1 MAVAGALLLPRG
13 IYDIRTVE
21 TMKIQTERLTLR
33 PFVPADAAAAS
44 CNSKQPSVA
53 HYLSDMVLD
62 SPKEARAWI
71 RWVNKRSNDKEPF
84 RAFAIERRQDAALL
98 GLVGVAPKKELDGEI
113 EILYAIADEY
123 QGCGYAAEAGRA
135 MLWWAFEQAGQEV
148 LSALVQPENKASRR
162 VIEKLG
168 FVYCD
173 SRVLPHDGENC
184 TFDYFRR
191 CHTDTLP
198 GPDWTEQTLYRP
210 EKMADFFNARAQGY
224 DAHMLNTFPEDIYQ
238 RLGSFLPET
247 DAALRVLD
255 IGCGTGLELRYLW
268 EKAPNAQVT
277 CVDLSAEMLR
287 LLRENHTEKARQ
299 ITAVQASY
307 LDWAYPPAAFD
318 LVVSCMTLHHLL
330 PQEKQA
336 VYQNIRRSLRPG
348 GCYLECDFIVDSPQA
363 AQYRRRYEAIRA
375 FAPES
380 TAQGAY
386 HIDIPC
392 DLAAQQQLLQKS
404 GFSAVETLADCIRP
418 HGSYAILRGGC

>member
-1 MAVAGALLLPRG
+1 
-13 IYDIRTVE
+13 
-21 TMKIQTERLTLR
+21 MKIQTERLILR

-44 CNSKQPSVA
+44 RNSQQPSVA
-53 HYLSDMVLD
+53 HFLSDMVLD
-62 SPKEARAWI
+62 SPKEAHAWI
-71 RWVNKRSNDKEPF
+71 RWLNERESDAEPF

-98 GLVGVAPKKELDGEI
+98 GLIGVAPKKELDGEI

-135 MLWWAFEQAGQEV
+135 MLWWAFERARQDV

-162 VIEKLG
+162 VAEKLG

-173 SRVLPHDGENC
+173 SRVLPHDGEDC

-191 CHTDTLP
+191 YHTDTLP
-198 GPDWTEQTLYRP
+198 GPDWTEETLYRP

-224 DAHMLNTFPEDIYQ
+224 DAHMQGTFTEDIYQ
-238 RLGSFLPET
+238 KLGSFLPET
-247 DAALRVLD
+247 DDVLRVLD

-268 EKAPNAQVT
+268 EKAPNAQVV
-277 CVDLSAEMLR
+277 CVDLSGEMLR
-287 LLRENHTEKARQ
+287 LLTQNYAEKARQ
-299 ITAVQASY
+299 LTVVQASY

-318 LVVSCMTLHHLL
+318 MVVSCMTLHHLL

-336 VYQNIRRSLRPG
+336 VYQKIRRSLRPG

-363 AQYRRRYEAIRA
+363 AQYRRRYEVIRA
-375 FAPES
+375 LTPEGV
-380 TAQGAY
+380 AQGAY

-392 DLAAQQQLLQKS
+392 DLATQQQLLRES
-404 GFSAVETLADCIRP
+404 GFGAVETPVDCIRLC
-418 HGSYAILRGGC
+418 GSYAILRAGR